1 MSRNILTQVDL
12 RDRDIAHEY
21 SENKVG
27 VSLKDV
33 MPGLYNKMYNT
44 PQKRRIHDSNFAF
57 VTTALSKLHEKVV
70 EPKYNVTYMKD
81 IPINVG
87 GGMVDYVDYYSV
99 DWLGD
104 PLANQAV
111 VGNNVNIVPRVNAKL
126 NHRAVEVFNFEIA
139 YDIKF
144 IEIDKLDKIQFTKS
158 IEAIYRDAII
168 ASWDLFNDEIAYMGR
183 NGSGG
188 LFNHPDA
195 QQFTLAAGTQDTTK
209 DGFAA
214 MTDAEIVG
222 VFNGILSYYLTNSN
236 NNLSVIPDTFLLP
249 MADAAIMSG
258 RFSSLLNATLRE
270 FVMNH
275 NVGIDEAMAA
285 DEGDFKIKIKGRARL
300 NGAGDL
306 EAGRIVA
313 YRYNE
318 EFLRMDQPYPM
329 QLYYTGPNVD
339 KACYTTYFV
348 GQVSLLQ
355 LPYNGDKSMLN
366 AVTYWDLAKGTPA
379 GGGGE

>member
-1 MSRNILTQVDL
+1 MSKTIMQQVDL

-21 SENKVG
+21 EENKVG
-27 VSLKDV
+27 VSLRDV
-33 MPGLYNKMYNT
+33 APGWFNKRYPT
-44 PQKRRIHDSNFAF
+44 EKARRIHDSNFAF

-104 PLANQAV
+104 PLQNQAV

-126 NHRAVEVFNFEIA
+126 SHKAVEVFNFELA

-158 IEAIYRDAII
+158 IEAIYKDAII
-168 ASWDLFNDEIAYMGR
+168 ASWDFFNDEIGYMGR
-183 NGSGG
+183 NGVGG
-188 LFNHPDA
+188 LFTHPDA
-195 QQFTLAAGTQDTTK
+195 QQFVLPAGTKDATK
-209 DGFAA
+209 DGFEA
-214 MTDAEIVG
+214 MTDEEIVG

-236 NNLSVIPDTFLLP
+236 NNLSVLPDTFLIP
-249 MADAAIMSG
+249 MNAASILSG
-258 RFSSLLNATLRE
+258 RFSTLLNATLRE
-270 FVMNH
+270 FIMNH

-300 NGAGDL
+300 NALGDNQV
-306 EAGRIVA
+306 GRIVA

-318 EFLRMDQPYPM
+318 EFVRMDQPYPM

-348 GQVSLLQ
+348 GQVSAIQ
-355 LPYNGDKSMLN
+355 LPYNSDKTMLG
-366 AVTYWDLAKGTPA
+366 AVTYWDLARGT
-379 GGGGE
+379 GGD